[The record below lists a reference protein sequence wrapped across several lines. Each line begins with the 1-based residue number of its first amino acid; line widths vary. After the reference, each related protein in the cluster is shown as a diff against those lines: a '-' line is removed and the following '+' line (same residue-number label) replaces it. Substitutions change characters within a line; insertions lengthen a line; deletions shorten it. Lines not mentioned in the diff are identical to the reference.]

1 MYDIIGKLII
11 YGAGIGALLVIV
23 ALFAGYIALTRKIIL
38 YSFFAKILDF
48 FYMPLRTIYVSF
60 GKRKRLD
67 SIMVELKNKANKK
80 KFKKTKKRILI
91 APHCL
96 RSLQCPAH
104 GTREGIQCKSCGKC
118 PYTEIKKVADKLG
131 MKVYILTGSS
141 AVRYIVKTKKFES
154 VILLACYYDLNKV
167 MRYLAPHNIIFYG
180 VPLTKDGCFNTKTN
194 LKKLYSVMGM
204 GLDK

>member
-1 MYDIIGKLII
+1 GQIIVYIIWISVILII
-11 YGAGIGALLVIV
+11 FS
-23 ALFAGYIALTRKIIL
+23 LFFGYIALKRRIVL
-38 YSFFAKILDF
+38 YSFFSEILDF

-60 GKRKRLD
+60 GKRKKLD
-67 SIMVELKNKANKK
+67 SMMVELKNKANKK
-80 KFKKTKKRILI
+80 KFEKTEKRILI

-96 RSLQCPAH
+96 RSLQCPAY

-167 MRYLAPHNIIFYG
+167 MRYLDPHNIIFYG